1 MLGSA
6 VKFHE
11 EERMTDD
18 ERNQEALFRHAI
30 LGEALSRNLRRGQLR
45 PALKQLARQTY
56 QDHRGRSRRVAYK
69 TLEEWYYRYRK
80 GGFEA
85 LKPRPRKDR
94 NRSRALP
101 EDVQLLVLDMKRE
114 DPGRT
119 AHLILRELELAG
131 RMAASQAS
139 VSTVQRF
146 LHRHGLSVPRMEQ
159 DHAARYRWEASACG
173 EIWQADALHG
183 PLLWNPAAGRSQR
196 VIVFGLIDDRSRLI
210 PYLEGGFGE
219 TEQRFLAV
227 LHQAMARRGIVRK
240 LLLDNHASFSGYD
253 LRLLCARLG
262 IHLVHSRP
270 GDAPAKG
277 KIERVWRTLRAQ
289 LIDRLDLER
298 VTTIDEFNLRLWT
311 WVETEYH
318 RQPHSSL
325 SGRTPLE
332 VWEADADQIRWAG
345 DPSQFER
352 NFYGEAER
360 FARNDS
366 TVQWRGEW
374 YEVPPYLRRQRVR
387 LRYALLD
394 SSRVSVIDGGTEIP
408 IRRVDPAA
416 NAYRSRQT
424 APPAPPSP
432 DTPKTGLNAAE
443 LILAR
448 AAGFGP
454 KGGGDE

>member
-1 MLGSA
+1 
-6 VKFHE
+6 
-11 EERMTDD
+11 MTDE

-30 LGEALSRNLRRGQLR
+30 LGDLLSRNLRRGQLR
-45 PALKQLARQTY
+45 LGLKQLAQQTY
-56 QDHRGRSRRVAYK
+56 QDHHGRSRRVAYK
-69 TLEEWYYRYRK
+69 TLEEWFYKYRN

-94 NRSRALP
+94 NKSRILP
-101 EDVQLLVLDMKRE
+101 EDTQQLILEMKRE
-114 DPGRT
+114 DPGRS

-131 RMAASQAS
+131 RIATSQAS
-139 VSTVQRF
+139 VSMVQR
-146 LHRHGLSVPRMEQ
+146 LLRRHGLSVPRMEW
-159 DHAARYRWEASACG
+159 DHAARYRWEAAVCG
-173 EIWQADALHG
+173 ELWQADALHG
-183 PLLWNPAAGRSQR
+183 PLLMNPATGRSQR
-196 VIVFGLIDDRSRLI
+196 VIVFGLIDDRSRLM

-219 TEQRFLAV
+219 TEQRFLSV
-227 LHQAMARRGIVRK
+227 LYQAMARRGIVRK

-270 GDAPAKG
+270 GDAPSKG
-277 KIERVWRTLRAQ
+277 KIERIWRTLRAQ

-298 VTTIDEFNLRLWT
+298 VTTLDEFNLRLWT

-332 VWEADADQIRWAG
+332 VWESEADQIRWAE
-345 DPSQFER
+345 DHQQLEQ

-360 FARNDS
+360 FVRNDS
-366 TVQWRGEW
+366 TVQWRGIF
-374 YEVPPYLRRQRVR
+374 YEVPPYLRRQKVR

-394 SSRVSVIDGGTEIP
+394 STRVSVLDGGTEIP
-408 IRRVDPAA
+408 VRRVQPVE
-416 NAYRSRQT
+416 NSSRSR
-424 APPAPPSP
+424 AAVARPIGDNPI
-432 DTPKTGLNAAE
+432 KTGLNAAE

-448 AAGFGP
+448 AAGIAP
-454 KGGGDE
+454 KGGNDE